1 MSDAAGA
8 APAHG
13 IQGEGSLPDVTPPES
28 SAGNRD
34 VLFSERLRVPWWG
47 WPLPLTAA
55 ILLAAEVHLGYPG
68 VRAWLPYLIT
78 IPVTVATLVWL
89 GRAKVEVS
97 GGELRVGTAR
107 VPLRHLGQVDI
118 CSGSE
123 KRKALG
129 PELDPT
135 AFVMHRGWV
144 RSVLRVELVDPQ
156 ELVPYWVFSTRSPGR
171 LAQLLRGAR

>member
-1 MSDAAGA
+1 MSDSTGA
-8 APAHG
+8 ATGHEIP
-13 IQGEGSLPDVTPPES
+13 GEGSPSDVTPPES
-28 SAGNRD
+28 STGDRD
-34 VLFSERLRVPWWG
+34 VLFSERLWVPWWG

-78 IPVTVATLVWL
+78 IPVTVAALIWL
-89 GRAKVEVS
+89 GRARVEVS
-97 GGELRVGTAR
+97 GGELRVGTAH
-107 VPLRHLGQVDI
+107 VPLEHLGQVDI

-144 RSVLRVELVDPQ
+144 RSVLRVELVDPR
-156 ELVPYWVFSTRSPGR
+156 EPAPYWVFSTRSPGW
-171 LAQLLRGAR
+171 LAQLLRTR